1 MFFLLKGIRNVLIF
15 EIRHLTKWQRVNKR
29 DFIRSVKSDCISNVI
44 FALKFHLSSEAKIP
58 LKTEVV
64 RKEKKIIK
72 AKGEDEEEGW
82 VEDKE
87 DEEVELDQYQ
97 DQEKE
102 EKEGEEGDKEE
113 EKRKNVMMMD

>member
-1 MFFLLKGIRNVLIF
+1 MFWSL
-15 EIRHLTKWQRVNKR
+15 
-29 DFIRSVKSDCISNVI
+29 KSDTWLSGREWINVI
-44 FALKFHLSSEAKIP
+44 LLEVENQIAYQTLSLLLKFHLSSEAKIP